1 VVVVV
6 CPLAD
11 GHLLDH
17 VGLAGGT
24 SATGANATTGLL
36 LEDLPELERLV
47 GSYVFRELMFNR
59 TVEYHKCLPAVAS
72 I

>member
-1 VVVVV
+1 LS

-17 VGLAGGT
+17 VGLARGT
-24 SATGANATTGLL
+24 SAASTDATTGLL

-47 GSYVFRELMFNR
+47 GS
-59 TVEYHKCLPAVAS
+59 
-72 I
+72 